1 MEMIESPNPGPS
13 GDPYFAN
20 PANLAEI
27 EQRVKE
33 HREGKSRATV
43 ILRTAEEI
51 TSFIN
56 NI

>member
-1 MEMIESPNPGPS
+1 MEMIESPNPSPS

-27 EQRVKE
+27 EQRAKE

-56 NI
+56 SI